1 MTAKKRDILHVV
13 LGGDNWEP
21 TPEDMEQMAKM
32 FMEAA
37 VDPSGAVIVTRQG
50 VDVELTAEYVQ
61 EGEEFNLVTVRAA
74 NQDLEQV
81 EDPNEVVDMFPVG
94 KIEGHRLFC
103 AYDEEIFID
112 VDAEYINK
120 YAMNNAGF
128 YIRFGDG
135 REDYLVSNPLVR

>member
-21 TPEDMEQMAKM
+21 TQEDMEQMAKM

-37 VDPSGAVIVTRQG
+37 VDPTGAVIVTRQG
-50 VDVELTAEYVQ
+50 VDIELTAEYVQ